1 MNVFKPFR
9 GMSFLVKCRHYG
21 VCGGCQLQHL
31 PYREQVELKVSRL
44 EKLFGFEPH
53 EVYESPRRFYY
64 RNRMDYVVGPGHVVG
79 LKERGKWWRYVDLEE
94 CLLMS
99 READLAKNV
108 FREFIKAEGLEP
120 WDAKAQRGFVR
131 YLVIREGKFTGERM
145 CTVVTFK
152 PMEERDYRVLFS
164 KFLELLEEKGI
175 EVTSLYWGLNPYVT
189 DVSYSFETRLI
200 HGAPLIRERLLGNTY
215 LIGVNSFFQSNPYTA
230 ELLVKKAV
238 ELLEPDGGKVYDL
251 YCGVGTFSVEIG
263 KHSKVVCVDS
273 ESEAIELLRENMRLN
288 DVEGYEALNV
298 KVERLRKL
306 DTDKVLLDPPRS
318 GLHPKAVRLLA
329 RSKPKTVVY
338 VSCNPKTQKRDI
350 TMLSRAGYKLE
361 HLIFIDQFPQT
372 EHMETIALLR
382 Q

>member
-1 MNVFKPFR
+1 M
-9 GMSFLVKCRHYG
+9 KCRHYG

-152 PMEERDYRVLFS
+152 PMEERDYRALFS